1 MTLFQIG
8 FLTVTLIDVID
19 ILAISW
25 LFYQLYKVFQGTRAA
40 QMLIGLIVI
49 MVASFLFQA
58 LNFSGMSWLLRH
70 IQTIWLIAFVIL
82 FQPELRRI
90 LIYIGQNPLFQRIIP
105 SQVSKTV
112 DEVVDAVVDLSRRK
126 WGGLVVMQQDTGLK
140 SIIEKGVPINATVSS
155 NLIVSIF
162 NPSSPLHDGAIVINT
177 DTIEAAKCIL
187 PLSERLEIDPNLG
200 TRHLAALG
208 LSEESDAMVIVV
220 SEETGRISLAHQG
233 ILNRSLDADML
244 RAKLSKAF
252 ITESAS

>member
-1 MTLFQIG
+1 MKLFHIG

-25 LFYQLYKVFQGTRAA
+25 LFYQLYKIFQGTRAA

-82 FQPELRRI
+82 FQPELRRV

-112 DEVVDAVVDLSRRK
+112 DEVVNATVDLSKRR
-126 WGGLVVMQQDTGLK
+126 WGALIVMQQETGLK
-140 SIIEKGVPINATVSS
+140 SIIEKGVPVNATVSS
-155 NLIVSIF
+155 NLIMSIF
-162 NPSSPLHDGAIVINT
+162 NPSSPMHDGAIVVNT

-208 LSEESDAMVIVV
+208 LSEETDAMIIVV

-233 ILNRSLDADML
+233 ILNRSLDEDML
-244 RAKLSKAF
+244 RAKLSKTF

>member
-1 MTLFQIG
+1 MNLIQIG
-8 FLTVTLIDVID
+8 FITVTLIDVID
-19 ILAISW
+19 ILAIWW
-25 LFYQLYKVFQGTRAA
+25 LFYQLYKIFQGTRAA

-49 MVASFLFQA
+49 MMASFLFQA

-70 IQTIWLIAFVIL
+70 IQTIWVIAFVIL
-82 FQPELRRI
+82 FQPELRRV
-90 LIYIGQNPLFQRIIP
+90 LIYIGQNPLFQRIMP

-112 DEVVDAVVDLSRRK
+112 DEVVDAVSDLSKRK
-126 WGGLVVMQQDTGLK
+126 WGALVVMQQETGLK
-140 SIIEKGVPINATVSS
+140 SIIEKGVPVNATVSS

-208 LSEESDAMVIVV
+208 LSEETDALIIVV

-233 ILNRSLDADML
+233 ILNRSLDEDML

-252 ITESAS
+252 ITESAA

>member
-244 RAKLSKAF
+244 RAKLSKTF